1 MLINS
6 NRDGAIAVDSHRNE
20 IPTLPQASQIRSHVL
35 SALARYWPA
44 GGIPVTTL
52 PLQVI
57 HPQPAISL
65 PLRLQQVS
73 VPHWAADAAVEG
85 QLLVPREAI
94 PANTQTSADTWR
106 SVDWLLAAFLL
117 LEGWHERL
125 WEHQYG
131 PIHSYSLHLTNWDQ
145 RAWQHAWVNRVGLFL
160 RQWAIQRDGL
170 IAEQQMG
177 ALPEAEIRMTH
188 DVDAL
193 RKTLPI
199 RFKQGAF
206 NLFNAARALRQ
217 GHCAVAVKRL
227 RQAKRFFFGR
237 ENWWV
242 FDRLIALENQTRIT
256 ATYHFYADPRSKTLK
271 RWLLDPSYSIEEL
284 EKSSLLQQLKQSGHH
299 IGLHP
304 GFDTWQ
310 SASQLDA
317 ARDQLER
324 AAGCT
329 VNHVRQHWLRFSWH
343 ETWSAQDLAGLKQ
356 DTTLMF
362 NDRPGY
368 RTSSALAWQPWDPN
382 TKTAHPLTALPTV
395 LMDSH
400 FYDYQPMS
408 ADQRRQSIQNWIGE
422 CKAVHGQVAVL
433 WHPHTL
439 SLDYGWSE
447 GFNDTIANFV
457 ENRV

>member
-1 MLINS
+1 MLINLNHEAAS
-6 NRDGAIAVDSHRNE
+6 AADRQHNGMPA
-20 IPTLPQASQIRSHVL
+20 LPQPSQIRSHVL

-44 GGIPVTTL
+44 GGIPISAL
-52 PLQVI
+52 SLQVMQ
-57 HPQPAISL
+57 PQPAISL
-65 PLRLQQVS
+65 PLRLQQVA
-73 VPHWAADAAVEG
+73 VPLWAADAAVEG
-85 QLLVPREAI
+85 QLLVPLEAI
-94 PANTQTSADTWR
+94 PASTQTSADTWR

-125 WEHQYG
+125 WEHQHG
-131 PIHSYSLHLTNWDQ
+131 PIHSYSLCLTSWDQ
-145 RAWQHAWVNRVGLFL
+145 RAWQHAWVNRIGLFL

-284 EKSSLLQQLKQSGHH
+284 AQSGLLHRLKQSGHH

-310 SASQLDA
+310 SAIQIAA
-317 ARDQLER
+317 ARDQLQQ
-324 AAGCT
+324 ATNCT
-329 VNHVRQHWLRFSWH
+329 IAHVRQHWLRFSWR
-343 ETWSAQDLAGLKQ
+343 ETWNAQASAGLKQ

-368 RTSSALAWQPWDPN
+368 RTSSALAWQPWNPTAN
-382 TKTAHPLTALPTV
+382 AAHPLTALPTV

-400 FYDYQPMS
+400 CYDYQPMS
-408 ADQRRQSIQNWIGE
+408 ADQRQQSIQHWIGE
-422 CKAVHGQVAVL
+422 CQAVRGQIAVL

-439 SLDYGWSE
+439 SDDYGWSQ
-447 GFNDTIANFV
+447 GFNDTIAIFG